1 MSTITRG
8 TRIAVIDDERR
19 QAETAAGIAE
29 EAGLHPVVI
38 SEGDGTFVMPH
49 QLLDSLRLAN
59 CTAAICD
66 HRLSQTQF
74 AQFDGAE
81 FMSALFKERIPAVLL
96 STFAAIDGDTS
107 IRLHRA
113 EIPYII
119 RRNDLAPEE
128 IVRGLELCIAEFAGD
143 PTPERTPRR
152 TLVRVA
158 DIAIDGSAVVVDAI
172 VHTWSPDIAVRFP
185 LEVVEDPEI
194 QRILSDRRGVG
205 LRLFAEVNVG
215 CEKADELFFRSF
227 EFAPEPNI
235 DRLRST

>member
-1 MSTITRG
+1 MSTITPG

-38 SEGDGTFVMPH
+38 SEGDGIFFMPD
-49 QLLDSLRLAN
+49 QLLDSLRSAN

-81 FMSALFKERIPAVLL
+81 FLSALFREQIPGVLL
-96 STFAAIDGDTS
+96 STFTAIDGDTS

-113 EIPYII
+113 QIPYII
-119 RRNDLAPEE
+119 PRNGLAPDE
-128 IVRGLELCIAEFAGD
+128 IFRGLELCNAEFTGD
-143 PTPERTPRR
+143 PPPERVARR
-152 TLVRVA
+152 TLVRVV
-158 DIAIDGSAVVVDAI
+158 DFTDYGSAAVVDAI
-172 VHTWSPDIAVRFP
+172 VHTWDPDTAVRFP
-185 LEVVEDPEI
+185 LAVVENPDI
-194 QRILSDRRGVG
+194 RSILSEGQGVG

-215 CEKADELFFRSF
+215 CENAGELFFRSF

-235 DRLRST
+235 DSLRTT